1 MAGQGR
7 PFCYD
12 RVMKKRKINWEKI
25 QTEYVTTDTSYRKLA
40 DKYKINVRRIQERGK
55 ADGWVAL
62 RQAFRAEIG
71 ADFRED
77 AKEQGVKA
85 LNDIAEITGDAI
97 EKIRELLVGVN
108 NGTQTAALMEALRVC
123 RELVRD
129 IYGLP
134 TLNEQHRKEM
144 DLRRM
149 EIEESKAE
157 KKEDGGVK
165 IEIDAPE
172 GFDE

>member
-12 RVMKKRKINWEKI
+12 RVMKKRNHNWDKIK
-25 QTEYVTTDTSYRKLA
+25 TEYVTTSTSYRKLA
-40 DKYKINVRRIQERGK
+40 NKYNINVRRIQEKGK
-55 ADGWVAL
+55 AEGWVAL
-62 RQAFRAEIG
+62 REAFRAEMG

-77 AKEQGVKA
+77 AKEKGVAA

-97 EKIRELLVGVN
+97 DKIRELLAGVN

-134 TLNEQHRKEM
+134 TLGEEHRKQM
-144 DLRRM
+144 DERRLA
-149 EIEESKAE
+149 IEESKIDKPEA
-157 KKEDGGVK
+157 GGVT
-165 IEIDAPE
+165 IEIEAPE